1 MDASVCS
8 PAEWG
13 QPAGDQRHEAI
24 RGVSHRL
31 QGGAPRRPPSLLSHG
46 LSDSAPPVQGPCLST
61 SVFPLCYGVRLPTLP
76 CAVASPI
83 PPCPRE
89 TQKRGVHGSRVHA
102 GSPSAQAT
110 ACAVLATP
118 YKSPRGCPSKTQCP
132 AKNPALL
139 GRGRARGH
147 CAAPKTRA
155 RVPEP
160 AQGKQAAGGKRNPLD
175 PENRRTTGRTALC
188 KEDAWEGWRQL
199 CMRPRPLR
207 LGQRPSQAP
216 EKLAQS

>member
-13 QPAGDQRHEAI
+13 QPAGDQKHEAI

-118 YKSPRGCPSKTQCP
+118 HKSPRGCPSKTQCP

-139 GRGRARGH
+139 GRGPARGH

-155 RVPEP
+155 SARTCP
-160 AQGKQAAGGKRNPLD
+160 GKAGSWGQEKPL
-175 PENRRTTGRTALC
+175 
-188 KEDAWEGWRQL
+188 
-199 CMRPRPLR
+199 RPRKQKDGKNSTLQRGR
-207 LGQRPSQAP
+207 LGGMAATLHEAEASEAGT
-216 EKLAQS
+216 EAQPGP